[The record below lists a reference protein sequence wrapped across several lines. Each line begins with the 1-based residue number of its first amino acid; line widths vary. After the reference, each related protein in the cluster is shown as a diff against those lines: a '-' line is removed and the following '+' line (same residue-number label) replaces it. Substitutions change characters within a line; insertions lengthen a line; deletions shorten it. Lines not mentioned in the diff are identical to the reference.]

1 MAVSKKISDLEPAT
15 TLTGVELVPIVQGD
29 QTVRTTVNDFAIY
42 ATTTL
47 DADVSALE
55 VRVSSLET
63 NVAAVSVLT
72 TFTQVGTGAVKR
84 AGQDKMREMVSPRDF
99 GAAADGV
106 TNDQAAIQ
114 NAVNSGAKIVD
125 GQGLTY
131 KVNSRII
138 LPSNI
143 TIQNFNFDMTS
154 LPDSGS
160 STALYF
166 GLQAN
171 GTQGTALNLT
181 VDAVAGFGPNPSIS
195 LSLADAATL
204 TAGDLIFVTSD
215 QIWADSIRI
224 GELAEVL
231 YVDGTTVYLQSPLTY
246 SYAVA
251 DVGRVQKVNVVENIT
266 VRNCTVVG
274 PSGLTTTPLV
284 RNGFFG
290 VQNARNIVVE
300 NCQIR
305 NFQRSGVE
313 FRRVFQGWMRS
324 CVVKN
329 IIDYYG
335 CSVFDASSYVTVTDN
350 VFENTRHAVSL
361 VSSTTVGGI
370 NNYIVV
376 TGNYCTGRDASLDTH
391 VSSDNVIFAN
401 NVCRGEGKLSAP
413 SGIIFQGRNAVITG
427 NTINGNL
434 NNGVIVQPFVE
445 LAGYEGIVVVSNNL
459 VDVQRNNIAAN
470 GIYYQAS
477 NSATRLPLKGIAIS
491 GNIINGADGFGVY
504 IQNTNAAVSPAN
516 NISVNG
522 NTILDCAIGVGFRTD
537 TVAGTISN
545 ISVTGNTITTTQ
557 ANAEGI
563 VFRPNGAGN
572 LISNA
577 NITGNTFTLGAS
589 SIGVDVLGSGTC
601 SGITIANNNYSN
613 VTTPID
619 TTFQLQTIASGVV
632 TLTSY
637 FNLVRIDTEG
647 AAASD
652 DLDTINGGQ
661 FGQVTTFAANNTART
676 VVFKDGTGNLRLA
689 GDFSL
694 DNSEDSITCIFNGS
708 AWLEIAR
715 SDNGA

>member
-1 MAVSKKISDLEPAT
+1 MADVKISQLPPAST
-15 TLTGVELVPIVQGD
+15 PLSGAELVPVVQSG
-29 QTVRTTVNDFAIY
+29 QTVQTTVG
-42 ATTTL
+42 
-47 DADVSALE
+47 
-55 VRVSSLET
+55 
-63 NVAAVSVLT
+63 AVTSQT
-72 TFTQVGTGAVKR
+72 TFLQTGTGAVLR
-84 AGQDKMREMVSPRDF
+84 SAQDKMRDIVNPKDF
-99 GAAADGV
+99 GAVANGV
-106 TNDQAAIQ
+106 TDDQAAIQ

-143 TIQNFNFDMTS
+143 TVQNFDFDMTS
-154 LPDSGS
+154 LPDAGSG
-160 STALYF
+160 TALYF

-171 GTQGTALNLT
+171 GTQGAALNLT
-181 VDAVAGFGPNPSIS
+181 ADAVAGFGPNPSIS

-204 TAGDLIFVTSD
+204 TNGDLIFVTSD

-246 SYAVA
+246 SYAVV
-251 DVGRVQKVNVVENIT
+251 DTGRVQKVNVVENIT
-266 VRNCTVVG
+266 VRNCTAIG
-274 PSGLTTTPLV
+274 PSNLTVVPLL

-313 FRRVFQGWMRS
+313 FRRVFQGWMRD

-335 CSVFDASSYVTVTDN
+335 CSVFDASSYVTVANN

-361 VSSTTVGGI
+361 VTSATVGGV
-370 NNYIVV
+370 NNYVVV

-401 NVCRGEGKLSAP
+401 NVCRGEGKQSAP

-434 NNGVIVQPFVE
+434 NNGIIVQPFVE
-445 LAGYEGIVVVSNNL
+445 LAGYEGMIVINDNL
-459 VDVQRNNIAAN
+459 IDVQRNNIASAN

-491 GNIINGADGFGVY
+491 GNIISGASGFGVY
-504 IQNTNAAVSPAN
+504 VQNTVNAVLPAN
-516 NISVNG
+516 NISING
-522 NTILDCAIGVGFRTD
+522 NTILECAIGVGFRTD

-545 ISVTGNTITTTQ
+545 VSVTGNTITASQ
-557 ANAEGI
+557 ASAEGI
-563 VFRPNGAGN
+563 VFRPNGVGD

-577 NITGNTFTLGAS
+577 TITSNTFTLGAS
-589 SIGVDVLGSGTC
+589 STGVDVVGSGTC

-647 AAASD
+647 SAASD
-652 DLDTINGGQ
+652 DLDTIDGGQ

-694 DNSEDSITCIFNGS
+694 DNTEDSITCVFNGTN
-708 AWLEIAR
+708 WLEIAR

>member
-1 MAVSKKISDLEPAT
+1 MADVKISQLPPAST
-15 TLTGVELVPIVQGD
+15 PLSGAELVPVVQSG
-29 QTVRTTVNDFAIY
+29 QTVQTTVG
-42 ATTTL
+42 
-47 DADVSALE
+47 
-55 VRVSSLET
+55 
-63 NVAAVSVLT
+63 AVTSQT
-72 TFTQVGTGAVKR
+72 TFLQTGTGAVLR
-84 AGQDKMREMVSPRDF
+84 SGQDKMRDIVNPKDF
-99 GAAADGV
+99 GAVANGV
-106 TNDQAAIQ
+106 TDDQAAIQ

-143 TIQNFNFDMTS
+143 TVQNFDFDMTS
-154 LPDSGS
+154 LPGGVGN
-160 STALYF
+160 ALYF
-166 GLQAN
+166 GLQSN
-171 GTQGTALNLT
+171 GTQGAAMNLT
-181 VDAVAGFGPNPSIS
+181 ADAVAGFGPNPSVS
-195 LSLADAATL
+195 LSLANAATL
-204 TAGDLIFVTSD
+204 TDGDLIFVTSD

-266 VRNCTVVG
+266 VRNCTAVG
-274 PSGLTTTPLV
+274 PSELTTPPTILS
-284 RNGFFG
+284 GFFG

-313 FRRVFQGWMRS
+313 FRRVFQGWMKD

-335 CSVFDASSYVTVTDN
+335 CSVFDASSYISVTNN

-361 VSSTTVGGI
+361 VSSATVGGV

-401 NVCRGEGKLSAP
+401 NVCRGEGKMSAP

-434 NNGVIVQPFVE
+434 NNGIIVQPFVA
-445 LAGYEGIVVVSNNL
+445 LAGYEGMVVVNNNL
-459 VDVQRNNIAAN
+459 IDVQRNNIASAN

-477 NSATRLPLKGIAIS
+477 NSALRLPLKGIAIS
-491 GNIINGADGFGVY
+491 GNIINGAAAFGVY
-504 IQNTNAAVSPAN
+504 IQNTVNAVLPAN
-516 NISVNG
+516 NISITA
-522 NTILDCAIGVGFRTD
+522 NTITNCAIGVGFRTD
-537 TVAGTISN
+537 AVAGTISN
-545 ISVTGNTITTTQ
+545 ATVTGNTITNT
-557 ANAEGI
+557 ASGAEG
-563 VFRPNGAGN
+563 VLLRPNDAGN
-572 LISNA
+572 LISDIA
-577 NITGNTFTLGAS
+577 ITGNTFALGAS
-589 SIGVDVLGSGTC
+589 STGVDKVGSGDCTGILIEGNVY
-601 SGITIANNNYSN
+601 SG
-613 VTTPID
+613 VTVPID
-619 TTFQLQTIASGVV
+619 TTLRNLTIASGAV
-632 TLTSY
+632 TLTGSSS
-637 FNLVRIDTEG
+637 FVLIDTEG
-647 AAASD
+647 AAATD
-652 DLDTINGGQ
+652 DLDTIDGGQ

-676 VVFKDGTGNLRLA
+676 VVFKDGTGNLRLN

-694 DNSEDSITCIFNGS
+694 DNTEDSITCVFNGTN
-708 AWLEIAR
+708 WLEIAR

>member
-1 MAVSKKISDLEPAT
+1 
-15 TLTGVELVPIVQGD
+15 VQSG
-29 QTVRTTVNDFAIY
+29 QTVQTTVG
-42 ATTTL
+42 
-47 DADVSALE
+47 
-55 VRVSSLET
+55 
-63 NVAAVSVLT
+63 AVTAQT
-72 TFTQVGTGAVKR
+72 TFLQTGTGGGLLSAHY
-84 AGQDKMREMVSPRDF
+84 KMRDIVNPKDF
-99 GAAADGV
+99 GAVANGV
-106 TNDQAAIQ
+106 TDDQAAIQ

-143 TIQNFNFDMTS
+143 TVQNFDFDMTS
-154 LPDSGS
+154 LPGGVGN
-160 STALYF
+160 ALYF
-166 GLQAN
+166 GLQSN
-171 GTQGTALNLT
+171 GTQGAAMNLT
-181 VDAVAGFGPNPSIS
+181 ADAVAGFGPNPSVS
-195 LSLADAATL
+195 LSLANAATL
-204 TAGDLIFVTSD
+204 TDGDLIFVTSD

-266 VRNCTVVG
+266 VRNCTAVG
-274 PSGLTTTPLV
+274 PSELTTPPTILS
-284 RNGFFG
+284 GFFG

-313 FRRVFQGWMRS
+313 FRRVFQGWMKD

-335 CSVFDASSYVTVTDN
+335 CSVFDASSYISVTNN

-361 VSSTTVGGI
+361 VSSATVGGV

-401 NVCRGEGKLSAP
+401 NVCRGEGKMSAP

-434 NNGVIVQPFVE
+434 NNGIIVQPFVA
-445 LAGYEGIVVVSNNL
+445 LAGYEGMVVVNNNL
-459 VDVQRNNIAAN
+459 IDVQRNNIASAN

-477 NSATRLPLKGIAIS
+477 NSALRLPLKGIAIS
-491 GNIINGADGFGVY
+491 GNIINGAAAFGVY
-504 IQNTNAAVSPAN
+504 IQNTVNAVLPAN
-516 NISVNG
+516 NISITA
-522 NTILDCAIGVGFRTD
+522 NTITNCAIGVGFRTD
-537 TVAGTISN
+537 AVAGTISN
-545 ISVTGNTITTTQ
+545 ATVTGNTITNT
-557 ANAEGI
+557 ASGAEG
-563 VFRPNGAGN
+563 VLLRPNDAGN
-572 LISNA
+572 LISDIA
-577 NITGNTFTLGAS
+577 ITGNTFALGAS
-589 SIGVDVLGSGTC
+589 STGVDKVGSGDCTGILIEGNVY
-601 SGITIANNNYSN
+601 SG
-613 VTTPID
+613 VTVPID
-619 TTFQLQTIASGVV
+619 TTLRNLTIASGAV
-632 TLTSY
+632 TLTGSSS
-637 FNLVRIDTEG
+637 FVLIDTEG
-647 AAASD
+647 AAATD
-652 DLDTINGGQ
+652 DLDTIDGGQ

-676 VVFKDGTGNLRLA
+676 VVFKDGTGNLRLN

-694 DNSEDSITCIFNGS
+694 DNTEDSITCVFNGTN
-708 AWLEIAR
+708 WLEIAR